1 MFIRARNGTG
11 GIAMTHEHPSN
22 EIVRKELLT
31 AVIAGQKDVARVEI
45 RQIDLA
51 PSQQT
56 GLHSHPCP
64 VVGYVVS
71 GTIRFQVAGE
81 ALQLLSA
88 GSAFFEPTGRRIA
101 HFDNASA
108 EAPARFVAVY
118 LLGADDR
125 QLIEMLS

>member
-1 MFIRARNGTG
+1 
-11 GIAMTHEHPSN
+11 MTHQTSST

-31 AVIAGQKDVARVEI
+31 AVIAGQKEVTRVEI

-51 PSQQT
+51 PSQRT
-56 GLHSHPCP
+56 GLHTHPCP
-64 VVGYVVS
+64 VVGYVAS
-71 GTIRFQVAGE
+71 GTIRFQVASE
-81 ALQLLSA
+81 APQLLSA
-88 GSAFFEPTGRRIA
+88 GSAFFEPADRKIA

-108 EAPARFVAVY
+108 EAPARFVAFY